1 MVHENIHII
10 CGNCGQ
16 DLTEKDMGSWE
27 YVPEEKDE
35 ETGEIYSDADVY
47 IYCENCATIHFLD
60 NHILNRGKY
69 NDR

>member
-35 ETGEIYSDADVY
+35 ETGEIYNSADVY
-47 IYCENCATIHFLD
+47 IRCGNCATIHFLVD
-60 NHILNRGKY
+60 HIKHR
-69 NDR
+69 REQ